1 MTLSKRKV
9 LLLVGGGAILAAGAG
24 AMVAS
29 RTPSKAAEPW
39 SLAGSYGDIRRN
51 ALSWALLAPNPHN
64 LQPWKAQLI
73 GDDSVVL
80 FADPAR
86 SLPHADPSGRQITI
100 GLGCFIELMR
110 LAAAGS
116 GYGVDLDFYPEGET
130 DQAPVVRAR
139 FRPDAAQPDPL
150 FGAAPNRR
158 TNASVYDV
166 RPLPPEAVAILSEYG
181 VVVSEPGAVAS
192 LRALAKEAWDIELM
206 TPRVWKESVDVLRFG
221 ARQIDASPDGL
232 AVRGGVVNLLA
243 ALGLITPE
251 AQLPQ
256 GSLGWQTAMDAFT
269 GAITSTPAFVVQVS
283 EGNSRRDQ
291 LDAGARWL
299 RLSLAAT
306 QLGLST
312 QPVSQALQ
320 EYPEMAAPHA
330 RIHALYAP
338 PGHTVQMLARVG
350 FARPVPAAPRWRL
363 EEKLVG

>member
-306 QLGLST
+306 QLGLSM

-338 PGHTVQMLARVG
+338 PGHTVQMLARAG

-363 EEKLVG
+363 EDKLVG